1 MFKQYRKNK
10 NLTLEQVAEK
20 CNISWRNLLRI
31 ENGAYKNAKF
41 ETIIKLINVLEITDN
56 DILKLIKDKK

>member
-31 ENGAYKNAKF
+31 ENGAYKKAKF
-41 ETIIKLINVLEITDN
+41 ETIIKLINVLEINDN
-56 DILKLIKDKK
+56 DILELIKDKN

>member
-1 MFKQYRKNK
+1 MLKEYRKLR
-10 NLTLEQVAEK
+10 NLSLEQLAEK

-41 ETIIKLINVLEITDN
+41 ETIKKLIKELEISDE
-56 DILKLIKDKK
+56 DILKLIKTD